1 MKTRNK
7 CKRCRF
13 VKCEISAGMKR
24 KWVLE
29 QYIPKVEKS
38 KNVKSTYKK
47 DEDDC
52 RTTEN
57 SLDKSVYKKKNDIKK
72 VLNFRRY

>member
-29 QYIPKVEKS
+29 QYIPKVEKL
-38 KNVKSTYKK
+38 KNVKSIHKK
-47 DEDDC
+47 DEVGC
-52 RTTEN
+52 MTTKN
-57 SLDKSVYKKKNDIKK
+57 SLDMSVYTKKNGIKK
-72 VLNFRRY
+72 VLK